1 VNAMTK
7 QIKAILIDPYLKTI
21 MATNIDNSLKG
32 LQSAI
37 GDHYIELVRIDD
49 RNDMY
54 VDEEGLFRENQEF
67 FLIKGTERVIPIAG
81 YGIIVGSNP
90 DNGKQ
95 INTSLNVTDIAKMI
109 EFKTLNEIRCDIQMG
124 AQY

>member
-1 VNAMTK
+1 MTK